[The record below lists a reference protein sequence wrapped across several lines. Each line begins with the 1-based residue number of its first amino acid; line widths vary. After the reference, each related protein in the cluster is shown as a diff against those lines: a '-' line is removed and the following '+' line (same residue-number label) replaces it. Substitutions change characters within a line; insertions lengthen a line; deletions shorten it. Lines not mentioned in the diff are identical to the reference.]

1 MNLKRETKFIAWL
14 FDYFPEPVS
23 CYAVK
28 RLFCKCET
36 TDILRNILRML
47 LKILRRNRKLFFK
60 VAKSFKVHK
69 YTNLL
74 SFFLYALINPN
85 ENALINR
92 RRDISSIKLD
102 IQLINVEEEIEEWN
116 FDRHRS
122 SLLTGRYQKFRLLCQ
137 KCFQSQEYRS
147 ERVKGISHIPFLF
160 YINHLLYHSPTLAR
174 ATLFFV

>member
-1 MNLKRETKFIAWL
+1 MWNKIYIVV

-23 CYAVK
+23 GYAVK
-28 RLFCKCET
+28 TLLCKCEMS
-36 TDILRNILRML
+36 DILRML
-47 LKILRRNRKLFFK
+47 LKILGRNRKLFFK
-60 VAKSFKVHK
+60 VQKSSRVHK
-69 YTNLL
+69 YTNLPL
-74 SFFLYALINPN
+74 LPFFLHALINPN

-116 FDRHRS
+116 FNRHRS

-137 KCFQSQEYRS
+137 KCFQFQEYRS
-147 ERVKGISHIPFLF
+147 EKVKGISHIPFLF
-160 YINHLLYHSPTLAR
+160 YINLLLYHSPTLVK